1 MSDDR
6 VKSTSQKQKRSRARL
21 PSARRKADIAEAAL
35 RLVNREGLKR
45 LSVGRLAE
53 ELGLVPSALYRHF
66 PNKDAILDAVLELV
80 EQRLADHVEKVRR
93 DHFSAL
99 SRLDALL
106 ARHVFFITSNQALP
120 RILFSEEII
129 GDAERRRE
137 RLGEIIHAHVMR
149 IAAIIKEG
157 QKDGEIRSDISAQAA
172 AVMFLGIVQPAAI
185 LWHASGG
192 RFDFSEHARTAWKLY
207 QECLRPL
214 RNGPYFPVLSGP
226 VREKNP

>member
-1 MSDDR
+1 MSDDK
-6 VKSTSQKQKRSRARL
+6 VNKSSQKPRRSRARSL
-21 PSARRKADIAEAAL
+21 PSARRKADIAETAL
-35 RLVNREGLKR
+35 RLVNRDGLKR
-45 LSVGRLAE
+45 LSVGRLAA
-53 ELGLVPSALYRHF
+53 ELGVVPSALYRHF

-80 EQRLADHVEKVRR
+80 GERLAEQVENVRR

-129 GDAERRRE
+129 GDADRRRE

-149 IAAIIKEG
+149 IAAVIAEG
-157 QKDGEIRSDISAQAA
+157 QEDGEIRSDISAEAA

-185 LWHASGG
+185 LWHVSGG
-192 RFDFSEHARTAWKLY
+192 RFDFSQHARTAWKLY
-207 QECLRPL
+207 QECLRPN
-214 RNGPYFPVLSGP
+214 RNGA
-226 VREKNP
+226 